1 MLASIGP
8 VVSEENMLEY
18 VDNNNI
24 LTYLEAYLYYQI
36 TYEPKGLGELKTI
49 FFFFFFLLRVVH
61 LTSVTQFDKKLYP
74 SVYSMF
80 HALCYHRI

>member
-49 FFFFFFLLRVVH
+49 FFFFFFVWE
-61 LTSVTQFDKKLYP
+61 
-74 SVYSMF
+74 
-80 HALCYHRI
+80 